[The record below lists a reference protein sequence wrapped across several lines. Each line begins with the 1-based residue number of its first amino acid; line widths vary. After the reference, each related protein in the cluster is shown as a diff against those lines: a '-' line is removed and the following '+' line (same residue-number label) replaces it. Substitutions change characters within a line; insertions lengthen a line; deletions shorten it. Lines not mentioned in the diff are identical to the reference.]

1 MLKLTNDQKTL
12 IDEIVYWYKYDMD
25 EDYVY
30 TGAAGTGKTTVIS
43 YIIDELKLERDEV
56 LYVAY
61 TGKAASVLMQKGFDA
76 STIHSAFFD
85 IKSVPVVID
94 GKILKKNDR
103 IIKKLSFVEKEF
115 ISPRIKLIVLDEW
128 SMVNEQF
135 RKVIYKFGIPV
146 IASGDKYQLKPIFGE
161 SPFAKRVKFELK
173 EITRQAKDS
182 GIIQL
187 ATLLRKGEDL
197 PIYYNFNNSAHVLN
211 KKFLQNKH
219 LLNADIIL
227 TSKNKTRDLFND
239 KVRSLKGSIGKLPN
253 VGDKLVCRK
262 NNWSM
267 SLDGIPLV
275 NGILGT
281 VINPIRAHE
290 CDLKHGLYRI
300 DFQPDYV
307 DNMWEYY
314 EALLCDYNYLIQPC
328 GSKEIDKYNNGAKM
342 EFAEAITVHLSQGSQ
357 YSNVVY
363 WDEWMGDKEL
373 MNQLRYTAVTRATE
387 SVYMFI

>member
-1 MLKLTNDQKTL
+1 MFKLTKDQEEL
-12 IDEIVYWYKYDMD
+12 INEIVYWYKYDMD

-43 YIIDELKLERDEV
+43 YIIDELGLEKDEV

-85 IKSVPVVID
+85 IVNKPVVVN
-94 GKILKKNDR
+94 GEILKKNGR
-103 IIKKLSFVEKEF
+103 VIKKPSFVEKEF
-115 ISPRIKLIVLDEW
+115 INSRIKLIVLDEW
-128 SMVNEQF
+128 SMVNEEF

-173 EITRQAKDS
+173 QITRQAEGS

-187 ATLLRKGEDL
+187 ATLLRKGEEL
-197 PIYYNFNNSAHVLN
+197 PVYYNFNNTAHVLN
-211 KKFLQNKH
+211 KRFLRNKH
-219 LLNADIIL
+219 LLSADIIL
-227 TSKNKTRDLFND
+227 TSKNKTRDLFNS
-239 KVRSLKGSIGKLPN
+239 KVRALKGNSGKLPN

-262 NNWSM
+262 NNWTM

-281 VINPIRAHE
+281 VINPIRLSE
-290 CDLKHGLYRI
+290 CDLKNGFYRI

-307 DNMWEYY
+307 EFPWDYY
-314 EALLCDYNYLIQPC
+314 EALLCDYDYLNQPC
-328 GSKEIDKYNNGAKM
+328 GAKYVDKYNNGAKM

-357 YSNVVY
+357 YGNVLY
-363 WDEWMGDKEL
+363 WDEWMGDRKF
-373 MNQLRYTAVTRATE
+373 MNQLRYTAVTRATD

>member
-1 MLKLTNDQKTL
+1 MFKLTKDQELL
-12 IDEIVYWYKYDMD
+12 IDDIVYWYKHDLD
-25 EDYVY
+25 KDYVY
-30 TGAAGTGKTTVIS
+30 TGAAGTGKTTVIP
-43 YIIDELKLERDEV
+43 YIVNELKLEPDEV

-85 IKSVPVVID
+85 MVEKPVYVD
-94 GKILKKNDR
+94 GKALIKNGRVVKKPKF
-103 IIKKLSFVEKEF
+103 IEKTA
-115 ISPRIKLIVLDEW
+115 ISSRVKLIVIDEW
-128 SMVNEQF
+128 SMVNEEFQ
-135 RKVIYKFGIPV
+135 RVIYKFGIPV

-173 EITRQAKDS
+173 QITRQAEGS

-187 ATLLRKGEDL
+187 ATLLRKGEEL
-197 PIYYNFNNSAHVLN
+197 PIYYNFNNTAHVLN
-211 KKFLQNKH
+211 KKFLRNRH
-219 LLNADIIL
+219 LLNADIVL
-227 TSKNKTRDLFND
+227 TSKNRTRDIFNNKIRD
-239 KVRSLKGSIGKLPN
+239 LKGSYGRLPN

-281 VINPIRAHE
+281 VVNPIRLSE
-290 CDLKHGLYRI
+290 CNLNKGLYRI
-300 DFQPDYV
+300 DFKPDYITT
-307 DNMWEYY
+307 DWDYY
-314 EALLCDYNYLIQPC
+314 EALLCDYDYLNQPC
-328 GSKEIDKYNNGAKM
+328 GSKEVDKFNDGVKL

-357 YSNVVY
+357 YKNVVY
-363 WDEWMGDKEL
+363 WDEWMGDEKF
-373 MNQLRYTAVTRATE
+373 MNQLRYTAVTRATD

>member
-1 MLKLTNDQKTL
+1 MFKLTNDQSNL
-12 IDEIVYWYKYDMD
+12 IDEIVYWYKHDQD

-30 TGAAGTGKTTVIS
+30 TGAAGTGKTTVIP
-43 YIIDELKLERDEV
+43 YIINELGLEQDEV

-85 IKSVPVVID
+85 LVNKPLYVNGKVV
-94 GKILKKNDR
+94 KKNDR
-103 IIKKLSFVEKEF
+103 IVMVPKFVEKEY
-115 ISPRIKLIVLDEW
+115 INSRIKLIVVDEW
-128 SMVNEQF
+128 SMVNDEF
-135 RKVIYKFGIPV
+135 KKVIYKFGIPV

-173 EITRQAKDS
+173 QITRQAEGS

-187 ATLLRKGEDL
+187 ATLLRKGEEL
-197 PIYYNFNNSAHVLN
+197 PIYHNFNNTAHVMS
-211 KKFLQNKH
+211 KKFLKNKH

-227 TSKNKTRDLFND
+227 TSKNKTRDTFNS
-239 KVRSLKGSIGKLPN
+239 KVRSLKGSTGKLPN

-267 SLDGIPLV
+267 SLNAIPLV

-281 VINPIRAHE
+281 VINPIRLSE
-290 CDLKHGLYRI
+290 CDLNKGYYRI
-300 DFQPDYV
+300 DFKPDYV
-307 DNMWEYY
+307 IDDYMYY
-314 EALLCDYNYLIQPC
+314 EALLCDYDYLIKPC
-328 GSKEIDKYNNGAKM
+328 GSKEIDKYNDGVKM

-357 YSNVVY
+357 YPNVVY
-363 WDEWMGDKEL
+363 WDEWMGDREF
-373 MNQLRYTAVTRATE
+373 MNQLRYTAVTRATN